1 MASIL
6 KVDKI
11 RGTGLDSDTI
21 TLDGSGNITIPKN
34 VAFSGT
40 LSGLPSGADAF
51 CANSGASSWAS
62 TSGGSI
68 IWFTD
73 DSDNDNFDT
82 GNRFD
87 TSTYKYTA
95 RTDGVYFFWYAIY
108 TAESD
113 TTNSFGF
120 MKNSTKVSMFHDGDD
135 KFTSQYGES
144 NDHTQNGSIIIPLS
158 ANDTMAVIAVE
169 QSDYYRGHSSWG
181 GCRLA

>member
-11 RGTGLDSDTI
+11 RGTGLDSDTMSF
-21 TLDGSGNITIPKN
+21 DGTGNITIPKN

-51 CANSGASSWAS
+51 CANSGANSWAS

-95 RTDGVYFFWYAIY
+95 RADGVYFFWYAIY
-108 TAESD
+108 TADAD

-120 MKNSTKVSMFHDGDD
+120 MKNSTKVAMFNDADN
-135 KFTSQYGES
+135 KFTSQYGTN

-158 ANDTMAVIAVE
+158 ANDTMAVIATE